1 VRASHLAALL
11 HARKVGKDKW
21 RAFCPAHGSRHHRT
35 LQITQGRN
43 AVLLRCWS
51 MGCSPAAITA
61 ALGLSMS
68 DLFDEAPP
76 NRAQWLIAVEIA
88 NREQRRKEERRRI
101 RLMALEKA
109 GVWEEASNRL
119 GKLLASYPGSARIA
133 ALFHWALGQMRR
145 SEQLAMDYGS
155 PGSGFPPL
163 DRKLT
168 REDVGPEIAARIGL

>member
-1 VRASHLAALL
+1 M
-11 HARKVGKDKW
+11 D
-21 RAFCPAHGSRHHRT
+21 
-35 LQITQGRN
+35 
-43 AVLLRCWS
+43 
-51 MGCSPAAITA
+51 CSPAAITA
-61 ALGLSMS
+61 ALGLPMS
-68 DLFDEAPP
+68 ALFDGAPP
-76 NRAQWLIAVEIA
+76 NRAQQLIAVEIA
-88 NREQRRKEERRRI
+88 SREQRRKEEKRRI

-109 GVWEEASNRL
+109 AVWEEASNRL